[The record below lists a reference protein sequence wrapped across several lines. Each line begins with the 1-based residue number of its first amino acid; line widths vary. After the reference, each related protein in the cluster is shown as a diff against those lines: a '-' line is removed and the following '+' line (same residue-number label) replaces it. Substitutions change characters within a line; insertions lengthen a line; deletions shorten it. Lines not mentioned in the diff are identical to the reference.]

1 MIYFSIFGR
10 NPVCLSRALE
20 YLAMVRHELIP
31 VCQRMAEKLD
41 EKGRSVAH
49 EQIENLDGLNAVA
62 KDTYAVF
69 ATEKVNIGNEIFFH
83 IYISQ

>member
-1 MIYFSIFGR
+1 M
-10 NPVCLSRALE
+10 SRALE

-69 ATEKVNIGNEIFFH
+69 ATEKVNIGNEIFS
-83 IYISQ
+83 ISIHYSYTFIS